1 MEEAIFRANAYIKA
15 GADIAFVE
23 APISID
29 EVRKIAMEVK
39 APILYNIAGMSPYIG
54 LEELERIG
62 IKMVIYPAISWRST
76 SRAYWDHLVDIKQ
89 RNSSAVL
96 DFENKMK
103 GHPLEDFNA
112 FIGFPEIR
120 EQEEK
125 YLLKEEVIKKYEET
139 IGYNPMKK

>member
-23 APISID
+23 APISVD

-62 IKMVIYPAISWRST
+62 IKMVIYPAISWRS
-76 SRAYWDHLVDIKQ
+76 Q
-89 RNSSAVL
+89 AV
-96 DFENKMK
+96 
-103 GHPLEDFNA
+103 H
-112 FIGFPEIR
+112 IGIIWWISNREIP
-120 EQEEK
+120 QPF
-125 YLLKEEVIKKYEET
+125 LILKI
-139 IGYNPMKK
+139 

>member
-1 MEEAIFRANAYIKA
+1 M
-15 GADIAFVE
+15 
-23 APISID
+23 
-29 EVRKIAMEVK
+29 
-39 APILYNIAGMSPYIG
+39 
-54 LEELERIG
+54 
-62 IKMVIYPAISWRST
+62 
-76 SRAYWDHLVDIKQ
+76 
-89 RNSSAVL
+89 
-96 DFENKMK
+96 MK